1 MHHMNTPHPQ
11 ISVDQAKSV
20 RVTVPVRQDVLE
32 SFRRLASVQG
42 ISTGKAMGDWLAD
55 TIDAVH
61 SMTSVL
67 AKARSAPKLAAMEL
81 NAYALG
87 LADLTSEL
95 IEQVKKP
102 AAAPLTP
109 PVSNTGGKVPQTR
122 KKPR

>member
-1 MHHMNTPHPQ
+1 MHHMITPHPNQ
-11 ISVDQAKSV
+11 LELPVKSV

-55 TIDAVH
+55 TVDAVH

-67 AKARSAPKLAAMEL
+67 EKARSAPRLAAMEL

-87 LADLTSEL
+87 LADMTSEL
-95 IEQVKKP
+95 IEQVRKP
-102 AAAPLTP
+102 AAAPLAP
-109 PVSNTGGKVPQTR
+109 PVGNTGGKVP
-122 KKPR
+122 KKPKKSG